1 MNCPKC
7 NSEHVTKCGHVKS
20 GKQKMTCKDCKKQ
33 WILGADKI
41 GRPSELGRPMTNAE
55 RQQKYKEKKKKK
67 HLENP

>member
-1 MNCPKC
+1 
-7 NSEHVTKCGHVKS
+7 
-20 GKQKMTCKDCKKQ
+20 MTCKDCKKQ

-67 HLENP
+67 DLEKPLT